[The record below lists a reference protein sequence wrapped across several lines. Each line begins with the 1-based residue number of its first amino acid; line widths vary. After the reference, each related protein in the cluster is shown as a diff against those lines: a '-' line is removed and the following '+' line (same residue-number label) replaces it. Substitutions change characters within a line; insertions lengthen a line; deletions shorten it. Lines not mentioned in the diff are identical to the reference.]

1 MVLFFLG
8 IFPSNAGQTLK
19 ELLLDSGCN
28 VSKFENKYPKKR
40 TTETILENTDE
51 TTSTRIRRKKRR

>member
-8 IFPSNAGQTLK
+8 IFPSNAGQTLE

-28 VSKFENKYPKKR
+28 VSKFENKYPKKK
-40 TTETILENTDE
+40 TTETILTDE
-51 TTSTRIRRKKRR
+51 TTSTRIRRKKRK

>member
-28 VSKFENKYPKKR
+28 VSKFENKYPKKK
-40 TTETILENTDE
+40 TTETILTDE
-51 TTSTRIRRKKRR
+51 TTSTRIRRKKRK